1 MLLFFFFFF
10 SKFWLLDGE
19 DREAAPVGHVHMI
32 ITNDDV
38 SLVLCQHCGRYVPC
52 GTTEGGMPGTEF
64 EHVEETAAS
73 AFAMAPAGREGARG
87 VLTSFCIQTP

>member
-1 MLLFFFFFF
+1 MFFFLV

-32 ITNDDV
+32 IKSDDV

-52 GTTEGGMPGTEF
+52 GTTEDGMPGTEF
-64 EHVEETAAS
+64 EHGEETVAS
-73 AFAMAPAGREGARG
+73 AFATVHA
-87 VLTSFCIQTP
+87 